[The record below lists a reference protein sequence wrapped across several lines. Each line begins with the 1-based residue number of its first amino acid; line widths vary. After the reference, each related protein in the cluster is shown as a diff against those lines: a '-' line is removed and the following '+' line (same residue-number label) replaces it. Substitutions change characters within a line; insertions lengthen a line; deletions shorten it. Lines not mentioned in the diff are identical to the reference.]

1 MASVRLQPV
10 EEDSHD
16 DQHSGKD
23 SGRNSKIVQGHANI
37 KRKITLNFG
46 QENIRAD
53 KSELLIEQPS
63 RHPAINVSEI
73 HLEEVENSQ
82 PKLKEKMP
90 KNKSS
95 IHLNLEPVK
104 APGFKRLADD
114 DFDSESQEQN
124 GRLGQQE
131 ETVMRSHSDNVEI
144 RIPNLNVR
152 VATDKKQEDK
162 QDDV

>member
-46 QENIRAD
+46 QD
-53 KSELLIEQPS
+53 IEQPS
-63 RHPAINVSEI
+63 IHSAINVQEI

-82 PKLKEKMP
+82 PKLEEKMP

-104 APGFKRLADD
+104 APVFKRLADD

-144 RIPNLNVR
+144 RIPNLNR
-152 VATDKKQEDK
+152 VAPDKKQEDK

>member
-1 MASVRLQPV
+1 VKQSSNMASVRLQPV

-46 QENIRAD
+46 QD
-53 KSELLIEQPS
+53 IEQPS
-63 RHPAINVSEI
+63 IHSAINVQEI

-82 PKLKEKMP
+82 PKLEEKMP

-104 APGFKRLADD
+104 APVFKRLADD

-144 RIPNLNVR
+144 RIPNLNR

-162 QDDV
+162 QDNV

>member
-46 QENIRAD
+46 QD
-53 KSELLIEQPS
+53 IEQPS
-63 RHPAINVSEI
+63 IHSAINVQEI

-82 PKLKEKMP
+82 PKLEEKMP

-104 APGFKRLADD
+104 APVFKRLADD

-144 RIPNLNVR
+144 RIPNLNVK
-152 VATDKKQEDK
+152 VATEKKQEDK
-162 QDDV
+162 QENV

>member
-46 QENIRAD
+46 QD
-53 KSELLIEQPS
+53 IEQPS
-63 RHPAINVSEI
+63 IHSAINVQEI

-82 PKLKEKMP
+82 PKL
-90 KNKSS
+90 
-95 IHLNLEPVK
+95 
-104 APGFKRLADD
+104 
-114 DFDSESQEQN
+114 
-124 GRLGQQE
+124 
-131 ETVMRSHSDNVEI
+131 
-144 RIPNLNVR
+144 
-152 VATDKKQEDK
+152 
-162 QDDV
+162 